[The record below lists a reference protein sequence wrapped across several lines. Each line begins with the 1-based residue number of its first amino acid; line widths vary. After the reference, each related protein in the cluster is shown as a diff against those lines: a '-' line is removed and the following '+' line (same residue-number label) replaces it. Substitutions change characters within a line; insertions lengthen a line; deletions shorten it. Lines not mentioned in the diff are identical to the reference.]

1 MEPNKYK
8 SVIAQ
13 TINNLLD
20 NTSGASDSSKNSE
33 DVDMGGLASSII
45 KELLNLKIPV
55 YDVRVSQYR
64 HNVLVLEL
72 PFCKSCELS
81 IDPVE
86 FGAEEKQATLYID
99 KKAVRR
105 IKLEKLDSKY
115 LNSVA
120 VALVDYFKRYLML
133 KNKFA
138 E

>member
-1 MEPNKYK
+1 MEHSKYK
-8 SVIAQ
+8 SMITK
-13 TINNLLD
+13 TINDITDPNNKPGAVKTD
-20 NTSGASDSSKNSE
+20 NI
-33 DVDMGGLASSII
+33 DMGGLVSSLV